1 MQPRST
7 VGKELLWLLYFL
19 AMLSVL
25 EYLMLRFVVPT
36 GFNDRVAVMVA
47 ALIAGIAWI
56 VLRAVAMRRF
66 GAK

>member
-1 MQPRST
+1 VRPRSS
-7 VGKELLWLLYFL
+7 VGRELLWLLYFL
-19 AMLSVL
+19 VMLTVI

-36 GFNDRVAVMVA
+36 GFNDRVAVMLA

-56 VLRAVAMRRF
+56 VLRAASMRRT

>member
-1 MQPRST
+1 MQQRSS

-19 AMLSVL
+19 VMLTVL

-56 VLRAVAMRRF
+56 VLRAVAMRRT
-66 GAK
+66 GVK